1 MLLRVVYIQILYNVA
16 YKLHLKY
23 TFLRCLT
30 MGSMACYQYMRSVY
44 NRGLLVISV
53 SHLLSRVGA
62 GILNLV
68 PFPGSVEYQQG
79 TDLRVELPYSCTS
92 TGALYAT

>member
-1 MLLRVVYIQILYNVA
+1 MLLRVVYIQILYNVV

-30 MGSMACYQYMRSVY
+30 MGSMACYQYMRSVH

-62 GILNLV
+62 GIVHFEALEQTLRLRLV
-68 PFPGSVEYQQG
+68 SGHVDKKIVSQSE
-79 TDLRVELPYSCTS
+79 
-92 TGALYAT
+92 

>member
-1 MLLRVVYIQILYNVA
+1 VSHTYNYFLGGKLLLRVVYIQILNNVV

-30 MGSMACYQYMRSVY
+30 MGSMACYQYMRTVH
-44 NRGLLVISV
+44 NRRRLVISV

-62 GILNLV
+62 GIDFFRGIV
-68 PFPGSVEYQQG
+68 PMEPPRDVY
-79 TDLRVELPYSCTS
+79 
-92 TGALYAT
+92 